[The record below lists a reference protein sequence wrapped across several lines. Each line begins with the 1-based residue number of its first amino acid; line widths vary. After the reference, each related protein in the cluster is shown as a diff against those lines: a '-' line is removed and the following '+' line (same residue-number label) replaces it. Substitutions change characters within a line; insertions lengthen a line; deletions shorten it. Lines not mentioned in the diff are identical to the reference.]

1 MVSKMK
7 IARMKDA
14 RVLAIA
20 VSGHRG
26 ENSQDWKDARVL
38 VMTVSGHRG
47 EDSLDWR
54 IPGSWPWQ
62 CLVTEVKIARIGGI
76 PGSWP
81 CHRGEDSQD
90 WKDARVLAM
99 AVSGHRGEDSQD
111 WKDARVLA
119 MAVSVAGL
127 FQSAIVQS

>member
-1 MVSKMK
+1 MCFRKLKNTKDMVSKMK

-14 RVLAIA
+14 RVLAMA
-20 VSGHRG
+20 VSG
-26 ENSQDWKDARVL
+26 
-38 VMTVSGHRG
+38 
-47 EDSLDWR
+47 
-54 IPGSWPWQ
+54 
-62 CLVTEVKIARIGGI
+62 
-76 PGSWP
+76 
-81 CHRGEDSQD
+81 HRGEDSQD

-119 MAVSVAGL
+119 VAVSVAGL